1 MRLDVGSILG
11 IVISLS
17 AILLG
22 NVLEGGHLAALFQPT
37 ALLIV
42 AGGTVGATMLGL
54 PLPVFLRAVRA
65 LRDVFSS
72 APQRDNSVLIE
83 EIVEYAQ
90 KARREGI
97 IALERPLEETNEPFL
112 KKALMLAV
120 DGADSKAMR
129 ENLDL
134 IIEHYEDDKE
144 QLAKVWESAGGY
156 APTIG
161 IIGAVLG
168 LIHVM
173 QSLADVSAVGKGIA
187 VAFVATIYGVAFANL
202 LLLPVAAKLKLRLRE
217 EVKRLELMMEG
228 ALAIQEGMN
237 PSLIREKL
245 SSFSSEEQKKG
256 EPRPDSERAP
266 VST

>member
-11 IVISLS
+11 IVVASS

-22 NVLEGGHLAALFQPT
+22 NALEGGHLSALVQPT
-37 ALLIV
+37 AFLIV
-42 AGGTVGATMLGL
+42 FGGTLGATMLGF

-65 LRDVFSS
+65 LREVFSE
-72 APQRDNSVLIE
+72 AQRDEKALIE
-83 EIVEYAQ
+83 ELVEYAQ

-97 IALERPLEETNEPFL
+97 IALEAPLETASDPFL

-120 DGADSKAMR
+120 DGADSKTMR
-129 ENLDL
+129 DNLELL
-134 IIEHYEDDKE
+134 INHYEEDKE
-144 QLAKVWESAGGY
+144 QLYKVWESAGGY

-161 IIGAVLG
+161 IIGAVMG

-187 VAFVATIYGVAFANL
+187 VAFVATIYGVALANL
-202 LLLPVAAKLKLRLRE
+202 LLLPVAFKLKLKLKAE
-217 EVKRLELMMEG
+217 TKLLEMMTEG

-245 SSFSSEEQKKG
+245 ASFYGEEKKAESARDTSSAEV
-256 EPRPDSERAP
+256 R
-266 VST
+266 T